1 VHALKQGIALL
12 QPASTSTGDN
22 FMTLRHLIR
31 LKVAAAAEKVAAE
44 QQLQLPENFAPRI
57 DYTPHLKFGHYAT
70 PAPMELARAFRLPP
84 RTIAEKIIA
93 ALDKELFARVEAAGA
108 GFINFTLNNKAMAQ
122 VGAFAALAEWLSAN
136 EAELRKEKIIFEY
149 VSANPTGPMNIV
161 SARAAA
167 VGDSITRVLRAAGH
181 EVHREYYVND
191 YGNQVEK
198 LGLSFAYR
206 YLQKFKS
213 VTLPEDCYQGEYII
227 GYLDGLLSAGEI
239 PAELALSEDKIATFD
254 EAAWLNKAAA
264 YFAPRAVNAIL
275 SDQKRDLAAFRA
287 EFDTFFSESSL
298 HESGAVRA
306 ACTSLEQ
313 RGKIRIVDGAKVFT
327 STQYGDDKDRVVVR
341 SDGRPTYLLADIAY
355 HADKVAR
362 GYKTIIDIWGP
373 DHHGYIARLSGAL
386 KALGFGESPD
396 EVFRVIIAQQ
406 VNLLENGEP
415 VVMSKRLG
423 KFQTMRDLIEK
434 IPIDVC
440 RWFFVQRSLSTHLDF
455 DLTLALDQSKKN
467 PVYYVQY
474 AHARIHSIFR
484 ECGQPPETTDL
495 QSLAIRCA
503 GHAERE
509 ALLYWLIRF
518 PELVQDIARNYEIQR
533 LPEYLYQTATLFT
546 AFYHGKENRIK
557 DLLVSAP
564 DEARELLMLCN
575 FTAQVIESGLGLLG
589 ISAPREMQR
598 EDTD

>member
-1 VHALKQGIALL
+1 
-12 QPASTSTGDN
+12 
-22 FMTLRHLIR
+22 MTLRNLIR
-31 LKVAAAAEKVAAE
+31 LKVAAAAKKVAAE
-44 QQLQLPENFAPRI
+44 NQLQLPENFAPRI
-57 DYTPHLKFGHYAT
+57 DYTPELKFGHYAT
-70 PAPMELARAFRLPP
+70 PAAMELAKAFRLPP
-84 RTIAEKIIA
+84 RAIAEKIIA
-93 ALDKELFARVEAAGA
+93 VMDKEFFAKVELAGA
-108 GFINFTLNNKAMAQ
+108 GFINFTLNNEAMAQ
-122 VGAFAALAEWLSAN
+122 VAAFSALGEWLSVN
-136 EAELRKEKIIFEY
+136 ETELRKEKIIFEY

-161 SARAAA
+161 SARAAS

-206 YLQKFKS
+206 YLQKYKS

-227 GYLDGLLSAGEI
+227 AYMEKLVAANEI
-239 PAELALSEDKIATFD
+239 PADLALSAEKVTALD
-254 EAAWLNKAAA
+254 ESAWLAKAAVF
-264 YFAPRAVNAIL
+264 FAPRGVKAIL
-275 SDQKRDLAAFRA
+275 ADQQQDLAAFRTS
-287 EFDTFFSESSL
+287 FDNFFSEASL
-298 HESGAVRA
+298 HARGAVLM
-306 ACTSLEQ
+306 ACENLEK
-313 RGKIRIVDGAKVFT
+313 RGKIQLSEGAKVFT
-327 STQYGDDKDRVVVR
+327 STEYGDDKDRVVVR

-386 KALGFGESPD
+386 KALGFGDSAD

-434 IPIDVC
+434 IPVDVC
-440 RWFFVQRSLSTHLDF
+440 RWFFVQRGLSTHLDF

-484 ECGQPPETTDL
+484 ECGQPPEKTDL
-495 QSLAIRCA
+495 QALAARCA

-518 PELVQDIARNYEIQR
+518 PELLQDIARNYEIQR

-546 AFYHGKENRIK
+546 SFYHGKGNRIK
-557 DLLVSAP
+557 DLRGTAP
-564 DEARELLMLCN
+564 EEASDLLMLCN
-575 FTAQVIESGLGLLG
+575 LAAQVIESGLGLLG
-589 ISAPREMQR
+589 ISAPREMQK
-598 EDTD
+598 EEE

>member
-1 VHALKQGIALL
+1 
-12 QPASTSTGDN
+12 
-22 FMTLRHLIR
+22 MTLRNLIR
-31 LKVAAAAEKVAAE
+31 LKVAAAAEKVATE

-57 DYTPHLKFGHYAT
+57 DYTPDLKFGHYAT
-70 PAPMELARAFRLPP
+70 PAAMELAKAFRLPP
-84 RTIAEKIIA
+84 RSIAEKIIA
-93 ALDKELFARVEAAGA
+93 VIDKDCFDKVELAGA
-108 GFINFTLNNKAMAQ
+108 GFINFTLKSEALAQ
-122 VGAFAALAEWLSAN
+122 VKAFATLGEWLAVN
-136 EAELRKEKIIFEY
+136 TEEIRKEKIIFEY

-161 SARAAA
+161 SARAAS

-206 YLQKFKS
+206 YLQQFKS
-213 VTLPEDCYQGEYII
+213 VALPEDCYQGEYIV
-227 GYLDGLLSAGEI
+227 GYLDKLVSAGEI
-239 PAELALSEDKIATFD
+239 PAELALSAGIIPALD
-254 EAAWLNKAAA
+254 EAAWLSKAAVF
-264 YFAPRAVNAIL
+264 FAPRGVSAIL
-275 SDQKRDLAAFRA
+275 SDQQQDLAAFRTS
-287 EFDTFFSESSL
+287 FDNFFSEASL
-298 HESGAVRA
+298 HQRGAVLA
-306 ACTSLEQ
+306 ACESLEK
-313 RGKIRIVDGAKVFT
+313 RGKIQLSEGARVFT
-327 STQYGDDKDRVVVR
+327 STEYGDDKDRVVVR

-386 KALGFGESPD
+386 KALGFGESAD
-396 EVFRVIIAQQ
+396 EIFRVIIAQQ

-434 IPIDVC
+434 IPVDVC
-440 RWFFVQRSLSTHLDF
+440 RWFFVQRGLSTHLDF

-484 ECGQPPETTDL
+484 ECGQPPSATDL
-495 QSLAIRCA
+495 QSLAVCCA
-503 GHAERE
+503 GHTERE

-518 PELVQDIARNYEIQR
+518 PELLQDIARNYEIQR

-546 AFYHGKENRIK
+546 SFYHGKGNRIK
-557 DLLVSAP
+557 DLLASDA
-564 DEARELLMLCN
+564 DEASRLLMLCS
-575 FTAQVIESGLGLLG
+575 FACQVLETGLGLLG

-598 EDTD
+598 EEENE